1 MKNEKIAVAPKTVH
15 SQRLKSFRTSAALIL
30 TTLMLMV
37 ATGATAQTFTTLHI
51 FDLTD
56 GADPYAGLIQATDGN
71 LYGTTYSGGANEYD
85 GTVFKITPSG
95 TLTTLHS
102 FDGTDG
108 YDSRAGLVQA
118 TNGDFYG
125 TTSSGGAEGVGTV
138 FKITPGGALTTLHS
152 FDGADGTYPY
162 AGLVQATNGN
172 LYGTTVNGGPGGC
185 AGSGCGT
192 VFKITPSGTL
202 TTLHYF
208 GGTDGSGTDPWAGLV
223 QATNGDLYGTTLGGN
238 GVYGTVF
245 KITPSGMLTTL
256 HGFDITDG
264 EYPVAGLV
272 QVTNGDLYG
281 VTEAGG
287 TNGDGTV
294 FKITPSGELTTL
306 YSFCSGGDCT
316 DGREPE
322 GGLVQA
328 TDGNLY
334 GTTYYGGAN
343 GYGTVFKITPSG
355 TLTTLHSFD
364 GTDGTYPYAGLI
376 QDTNGTFYGTT
387 QGGGSSEPPG
397 YGTVFSLSVGLGPFV
412 ETQTTSGKEGTKIG
426 ILGQGFSSSSV
437 VKFGGT
443 QATTITL
450 TGTTFISATV
460 PGEALTGSVTVTT
473 GTTTLTSTKTFDVL
487 PTITGFTPESGPV
500 GTPVTIT
507 GTGLKQTTKVTF
519 DGKAATFTVISDTEV
534 TADVPADAVTGKIT
548 VTTKGGSATSATSF
562 TVD

>member
-162 AGLVQATNGN
+162 
-172 LYGTTVNGGPGGC
+172 
-185 AGSGCGT
+185 
-192 VFKITPSGTL
+192 
-202 TTLHYF
+202 
-208 GGTDGSGTDPWAGLV
+208 AGLV